1 MTKFFFFVHK
11 LKAWGVKK
19 IHSFFCNVLSHFYIW
34 CLAWSYGLLAHCRL
48 TCPYDSMWRHLQ
60 PCSCNNH
67 CTCLLYWSVRQ
78 RLYSE
83 QFHGWVTPKRSF
95 WKVFKY
101 TSLCLHTNLIMIDTT
116 TWKNW
121 PTHETTQMHGLP
133 RCRQLKR
140 WLCVSALNSLKK
152 IEFYVC
158 DMKCRNI
165 SFYTKSKYKSDLWN
179 ISISV
184 LYCQLKGQIQT

>member
-1 MTKFFFFVHK
+1 M
-11 LKAWGVKK
+11 ASKK
-19 IHSFFCNVLSHFYIW
+19 THSFLFVTFWAISTFD
-34 CLAWSYGLLAHCRL
+34 ALLEVMDFWPHCRL
-48 TCPYDSMWRHLQ
+48 ACPYDFMWRHLQ

-67 CTCLLYWSVRQ
+67 CTCLPYWSVRQ

-101 TSLCLHTNLIMIDTT
+101 TSLCSYTNLIMIDTT

-121 PTHETTQMHGLP
+121 PTHKTTQMHGLP

-140 WLCVSALNSLKK
+140 WLCVSALS
-152 IEFYVC
+152 EFYVNLTLVG
-158 DMKCRNI
+158 K
-165 SFYTKSKYKSDLWN
+165 
-179 ISISV
+179 
-184 LYCQLKGQIQT
+184 